1 MNISARRAGGQRLP
15 GLALLLALSL
25 FSLCPAG
32 CATVGRDFPTTRVNE
47 IQQGRTSQNEIREIF
62 GPPWRVGMEN
72 GQTTW
77 TYGKYRYG
85 LGGKEAQDLLI
96 RFDSLGLVDTYTFSS
111 TKHAD

>member
-1 MNISARRAGGQRLP
+1 MNISSRVRTDDRQHLP
-15 GLALLLALSL
+15 VLLLLALSL
-25 FSLCPAG
+25 SLCPAG
-32 CATVGRDFPTTRVNE
+32 CATVGRDFPATRVSE

-85 LGGKEAQDLLI
+85 LGGKEAQDLVI